1 MKKFFTLAMMAL
13 LLGGFAINANA
24 QESLKYKS
32 NKKTNQTT
40 VVVSKDIQGENI
52 EKQLKDYEQAVE
64 QCLTLYNSM
73 QKGDKTAKSNSKEF
87 QTLLTKAENLK
98 KTLENSR
105 KDMTRSQVNR
115 FNNASKKLLKVY
127 ED

>member
-98 KTLENSR
+98 KNLENSR